1 KNPSLRLRFAWMV
14 ARAEIDLRDR
24 RAWLSRRCTKYI
36 PAPRSAIP
44 GIAILL
50 AGGIVTAALTET
62 GEPRLMEE
70 GVIGGLASVAAP
82 VIAPAVAPAE
92 PPSEAPMLADA
103 GSIEIEP
110 GSGLAAAPSA
120 LPAWMMMNAD

>member
-1 KNPSLRLRFAWMV
+1 MKSKRPTIWDECEACACTRRQFVPIVSGWEIVCAQCGGRMVRLRRPKHPSLRLRFAWMV

-82 VIAPAVAPAE
+82 V
-92 PPSEAPMLADA
+92 
-103 GSIEIEP
+103 
-110 GSGLAAAPSA
+110 
-120 LPAWMMMNAD
+120 